1 VDPYLYSLI
10 AAYHHMSSGSS
21 SGGSA
26 SGENVTAPASQEE
39 VIPSE
44 VSPLQRVI
52 ACYLVLGVG
61 KDRLYA
67 HDVDDKDTKS
77 FRKKPYGDSGDCAC
91 SFASLNELYAAAK
104 VRFGG
109 SAVR

>member
-1 VDPYLYSLI
+1 
-10 AAYHHMSSGSS
+10 MSYGPSS
-21 SGGSA
+21 VGSA

-44 VSPLQRVI
+44 VSPLQRVL

-61 KDRLYA
+61 KGRLYV
-67 HDVDDKDTKS
+67 HDVDEEDTKW
-77 FRKKPYGDSGDCAC
+77 FRQKPYGDTGDCAC
-91 SFASLNELYAAAK
+91 SFAALNELYAAAQ